1 MSADPMLSVSTLL
14 DRLSANVSRGMLAL
28 HHVWNA
34 KHLARILPVAHMP
47 TASQMALRRIASAK
61 KDGPSTPVIL
71 QQDALTS
78 MSAILFTDL
87 PESVATMPFA
97 RMSPEDTRA
106 SVPLVSPETPSDC
119 ASTWTSAVNK
129 TRAVKVPSVI
139 TWQVPL
145 SALVPREQSL
155 IPIRVSVALLW
166 SPVSQTQ
173 SALETPFVMS
183 TSGVSV
189 PSQISAMTA
198 ATRARP

>member
-14 DRLSANVSRGMLAL
+14 DRLSAHASRAMLAL

-61 KDGPSTPVIL
+61 KGGPSIPVIL

-106 SVPLVSPETPSDC
+106 SVPLDSRETRSDC
-119 ASTWTSAVNK
+119 ALTWTSAANK

-145 SALVPREQSL
+145 SALVPREQSPIL
-155 IPIRVSVALLW
+155 IRVSVALLW
-166 SPVSQTQ
+166 SPVNQTQ
-173 SALETPFVMS
+173 SALETRFVMN

-198 ATRARP
+198 VIRARP